1 MSKHTPIPTGTKS
14 YIAGMFSFMILSWSV
29 VFIPEIVYDV
39 MHSDS
44 NVQARC
50 AFSDPLFMGVMA
62 IPVFFVVGVSNG
74 IFLFLL
80 ERWNL
85 IRLTVRNAFCESV
98 VLLLC
103 SVITVESAYFILN
116 LIREYAPMWL
126 TGMPADGNGMYS
138 NVPLWAQ
145 PPVSASYGIVLMF
158 LVYRLYRKFRPLQG

>member
-1 MSKHTPIPTGTKS
+1 MSKHRQTTTGIKS
-14 YIAGMFSFMILSWSV
+14 YFAGMFSFMILSWSV

-44 NVQARC
+44 TTQVRC
-50 AFSDPLFMGVMA
+50 AFSDPLFIGVMA

-85 IRLTVRNAFCESV
+85 IRLTVRNTLCESV

-103 SVITVESAYFILN
+103 SVITVESAYFILSP
-116 LIREYAPMWL
+116 IREYAPMWL
-126 TGMPADGNGMYS
+126 TSMPADGNGMYS